1 MVAGQD
7 FPLSSGSEEEILPV
21 YAADLEDPSL
31 LDLDYLILSQT
42 CIDFKRRTLKVC
54 CVEVPSLWNEAFF
67 EVVAVESTYVAP
79 WTEEDEQ

>member
-7 FPLSSGSEEEILPV
+7 FPLSSDSEEEMLPV

-42 CIDFKRRTLKVC
+42 CIDFKRTLGLLCGSAIVM
-54 CVEVPSLWNEAFF
+54 E
-67 EVVAVESTYVAP
+67 
-79 WTEEDEQ
+79 